1 MKKVSRYKCEGC
13 SFTGNKKQVTEHEKT
28 CPDVENVRKKNEQ
41 EILVKEMQSNIRLK
55 AKSISHLEQL
65 LNEYSKATGENL
77 TVSLSI
83 QFKENVR
90 WSHSHHAPIGK
101 KTNWGSSDPTQPT
114 SYPGYEGR
122 VEFIKPDKTGEYAG
136 HMFTGWTRGGKVE
149 GFHTGSG
156 GGGYEAK
163 YDCYLFIDDFP
174 LIKEKVDKA
183 REIAKQADIFDEN
196 ERIKSAQLSDL
207 TKEKLKID
215 PVTQSYANEI
225 QKVHE
230 AQKCLSQRAN
240 QLEGLIIQRRQDVKL
255 FTLDENPSLKAEMNQ
270 FRAHSNSFWSK
281 ALHDL

>member
-13 SFTGNKKQVTEHEKT
+13 FFTGNKKQVTEHEKT
-28 CPDVENVRKKNEQ
+28 CPGVENVQKKTEQ
-41 EILVKEMQSNIRLK
+41 EKLVKEMQSNIRLK

-65 LNEYSKATGENL
+65 LNEYSKAMGENL

-83 QFKENVR
+83 QFNENVR
-90 WSHSHHAPIGK
+90 CSHYAPIGK
-101 KTNWGSSDPTQPT
+101 KTNWGSSDPMQPT
-114 SYPGYEGR
+114 SYPGYEGK
-122 VEFIKPDKTGEYAG
+122 VEFIKSDKTGEYAS
-136 HMFTGWTRGGKVE
+136 HIFTGFAYGGKVE

-156 GGGYEAK
+156 SGRYEAR
-163 YDCYLFIDDFP
+163 YECYLFIDDFP

-183 REIAKQADIFDEN
+183 REIAKQADIFDKN

-207 TKEKLKID
+207 TKEKIKID
-215 PVTQSYANEI
+215 PVTQSYVNEI

-240 QLEGLIIQRRQDVKL
+240 QLEDLIIQRRQDVKL